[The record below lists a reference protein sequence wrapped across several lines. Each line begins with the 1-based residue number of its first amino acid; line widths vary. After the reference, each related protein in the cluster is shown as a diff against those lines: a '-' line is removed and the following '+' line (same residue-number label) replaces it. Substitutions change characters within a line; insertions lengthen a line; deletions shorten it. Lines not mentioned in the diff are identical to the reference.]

1 LIKKDSVWNLNATA
15 NVDYIQKNF
24 RNIQGLYNPEF
35 SRDWNLD
42 KNYGTQLISDFGNQ
56 LYVTAGLR
64 TSHYEKGMASYQFE
78 HLGFSDYSKGNRH
91 VLFGNLLLKKWNIL
105 SNSSLLNSNS
115 EVNTSTFFRTYNR
128 ITYSMKKNWIGTRIS
143 AENNQQ
149 TITEND
155 SLTPLSQR
163 FKAYE

>member
-56 LYVTAGLR
+56 LYVTAGL
-64 TSHYEKGMASYQFE
+64 
-78 HLGFSDYSKGNRH
+78 
-91 VLFGNLLLKKWNIL
+91 
-105 SNSSLLNSNS
+105 
-115 EVNTSTFFRTYNR
+115 
-128 ITYSMKKNWIGTRIS
+128 
-143 AENNQQ
+143 
-149 TITEND
+149 
-155 SLTPLSQR
+155 
-163 FKAYE
+163 